1 MATQNQLMKRL
12 YSIILL
18 VVFLVGAL
26 QPIMPMIEYQL
37 YEESL
42 VDLINSDLRTEM
54 MDDSEQSNCTTTSFD
69 CPICDDNDEQELLD
83 TDYYPLAVD
92 IAQIPELVAMLQNA
106 RVYLPVA
113 KNVVSP
119 TFLPVPP
126 PPKLS

>member
-18 VVFLVGAL
+18 VVFLIGAL
-26 QPIMPMIEYQL
+26 QPITPMIEYHL
-37 YEESL
+37 YEGSL
-42 VDLINSDLRTEM
+42 VDLISSDLQTEM
-54 MDDSEQSNCTTTSFD
+54 MDESEQSHCPTMSFD

-92 IAQIPELVAMLQNA
+92 ITTVPNMIAISQKA
-106 RVYLPVA
+106 RIYLPVA
-113 KNVVSP
+113 DDVISP

-126 PPKLS
+126 PPRLS